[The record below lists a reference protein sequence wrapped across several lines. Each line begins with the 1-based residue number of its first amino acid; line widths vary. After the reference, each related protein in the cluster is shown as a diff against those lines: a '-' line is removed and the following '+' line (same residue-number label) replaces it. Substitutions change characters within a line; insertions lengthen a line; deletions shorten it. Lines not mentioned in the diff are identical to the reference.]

1 MVYLSEEGMRKNPG
15 LELVAFSRV
24 KRPEDLA
31 IGNASGRLTRMQIMK
46 IGKGKIYDLRRE
58 FQQKLK
64 QMEEDTKSPTIRAI
78 TNLDTVNEPKTYKGG
93 CNFLLNWFKEQT
105 SSAS

>member
-1 MVYLSEEGMRKNPG
+1 MVYLPEEGMRKNPG

-31 IGNASGRLTRMQIMK
+31 IGNDSGKLTRMQIQK

-64 QMEEDTKSPTIRAI
+64 LMEKETQAPTIDAI
-78 TNLDTVNEPKTYKGG
+78 TSLDTINEPKTYEGG
-93 CNFLLNWFKEQT
+93 CAFLLDWFREQT
-105 SSAS
+105 SIPE